1 MIYFGERLKALRRE
15 KKLTQKQLADNID
28 LVKSSIC
35 AYEQNTKYPSVEVL
49 IKLCQF
55 FGVSS
60 DYLLGLSDK
69 MEFEIS
75 ELNEEQLD
83 IIMSMI
89 AQFNKFNKMCNVLGE
104 SCNNSEQL

>member
-1 MIYFGERLKALRRE
+1 MIYFGDRLKALRRE
-15 KKLTQKQLADNID
+15 KKLTQKQLADSME

-35 AYEQNTKYPSVEVL
+35 AYEQNTKYPSIEVL

-55 FGVSS
+55 FSVSS

-69 MEFEIS
+69 LELEIS

-83 IIMSMI
+83 IVMSI
-89 AQFNKFNKMCNVLGE
+89 ITQFNKFNRMYDNTDIDD
-104 SCNNSEQL
+104 